1 MEMFLETMSTS
12 LSVQKEES
20 HRVVPVTELFAHIG
34 SQKKMYRALADSGR
48 LNDFFDLA
56 QGYFARGIERRLREC
71 KGLAKFS
78 QRELAARA
86 VALAGSLLA
95 LLRWWIERSAQA
107 SAGEMDELFHRIV
120 WDGLQR
126 LPETKR

>member
-1 MEMFLETMSTS
+1 LIWR
-12 LSVQKEES
+12 K
-20 HRVVPVTELFAHIG
+20 VT
-34 SQKKMYRALADSGR
+34 
-48 LNDFFDLA
+48 
-56 QGYFARGIERRLREC
+56 FARGIERRLREC